1 MRKNWDMMSPVAK
14 VRRVVAIG
22 LVLFGI
28 WALSPYLY
36 NRPVS
41 EAFPSTSTA
50 PAMADAAPTA
60 IPAIADVAPT
70 AIPAIADAA
79 PTAIPAIADVAPTA
93 IPAIADVAP
102 TAVVVTEPV
111 VLTKG
116 SFIAGKIPGDRAEG
130 TATIYRLA
138 DGKRVLRLEGFST
151 TNGPDLVI
159 ALHSG
164 ANPET
169 DQGQY
174 LVLAGLK
181 GNQGDQNY
189 ELPADVDQ
197 STYGSVVIWCRTFNI
212 VFGYATLNDV

>member
-1 MRKNWDMMSPVAK
+1 MLTNMRKNWDMMSPVAK

-60 IPAIADVAPT
+60 IPALV
-70 AIPAIADAA
+70 
-79 PTAIPAIADVAPTA
+79 DVAPTA